1 MNKTCF
7 IILFVIAS
15 LLVAI
20 PTFVYAE
27 SELESLVRL
36 AINARDHMKS
46 ELSTTEP
53 TPNEIKKLFEQ
64 GSAETDALINATR
77 EEDTESARTHFLAAM
92 EIFKNIGQ
100 QLNQVR
106 PSAEVALEQ
115 SADTRIGIKPVID
128 RMEGYVARLNV
139 IADKSGVGIDFHA
152 LDELIMSA
160 RKSYNDGDFGS
171 AEKSINVLESLTL
184 DAYNKL
190 KDDSD
195 QKKVLR
201 AKDFAE
207 KQVQRINVL
216 IVHAKD
222 LGISENITKNLEQ
235 SKLQLIQASNSSQ
248 IVKQTKIIISLKSK
262 LDESKASRI
271 DAIISNFETKLNKLS
286 TNPRIDTAKL
296 DRAKSMLDDFKA
308 LILKGDLDNA
318 FNSYNMLNSLLND
331 LENSTKVNNKEAS
344 SLRAESL
351 PVSKADRIKLKIQ
364 QLVDELHQLEKKADK
379 NAAAKRWIK
388 NSFSLLEQAK
398 SIADDSPNDALNKIS
413 EVEKTLKILHRML
426 Q

>member
-20 PTFVYAE
+20 PTFAYAE

-46 ELSTTEP
+46 ELSTTESIP
-53 TPNEIKKLFEQ
+53 DEIKKLFEQ
-64 GSAETDALINATR
+64 GSAETDALVNATR
-77 EEDTESARTHFLAAM
+77 EEDIESARTHFLAAM

-100 QLNQVR
+100 QINQAR

-115 SADTRIGIKPVID
+115 SADTRIGIKPVLD
-128 RMEGYVARLNV
+128 RMEGYVARLQG
-139 IADKSGVGIDFHA
+139 IADKNGVDIDFHT
-152 LDELIMSA
+152 LDELITSA
-160 RKSYNDGDFGS
+160 RKSYNDRDFGS

-195 QKKVLR
+195 QKKALL

-248 IVKQTKIIISLKSK
+248 IVKQTKIIISLKNK
-262 LDESKASRI
+262 LDESKANRI

-286 TNPRIDTAKL
+286 ANQRIDTAKL
-296 DRAKSMLDDFKA
+296 DKAKDMLDDFKT
-308 LILKGDLDNA
+308 LISKGDLDNA
-318 FNSYNMLNSLLND
+318 LNSYNMLNNLLND
-331 LENSTKVNNKEAS
+331 LENSAKVSNKEVS
-344 SLRAESL
+344 SLRAKSL
-351 PVSKADRIKLKIQ
+351 PVSKAERIKLKIQ
-364 QLVDELHQLEKKADK
+364 QLVDELHQLEKKSDK

-398 SIADDSPNDALNKIS
+398 SLADNSPNDALNKIS
-413 EVEKTLKILHRML
+413 EVEKTLKILYRML

>member
-46 ELSTTEP
+46 ELSTTESIP
-53 TPNEIKKLFEQ
+53 DEIKKLFEQ
-64 GSAETDALINATR
+64 GSAETDALVNATR
-77 EEDTESARTHFLAAM
+77 EEDIESARTHFLAAM

-100 QLNQVR
+100 QINQAR

-115 SADTRIGIKPVID
+115 SADTRLGVKPVLD
-128 RMEGYVARLNV
+128 RMEGYVARLKG
-139 IADKSGVGIDFHA
+139 IADKNGVDIDFHT
-152 LDELIMSA
+152 LDELITSA

-195 QKKVLR
+195 QKKALL

-248 IVKQTKIIISLKSK
+248 IVKQTKIIISLKNK
-262 LDESKASRI
+262 LDESKANRI

-286 TNPRIDTAKL
+286 ANQRIDTAKL
-296 DRAKSMLDDFKA
+296 DKAKSMFDDFKT

-318 FNSYNMLNSLLND
+318 LNSYNMLNNLLND
-331 LENSTKVNNKEAS
+331 LENSTKVSNKEVS
-344 SLRAESL
+344 SLRAKSL
-351 PVSKADRIKLKIQ
+351 PVSKAERIKLKIQ
-364 QLVDELHQLEKKADK
+364 QLADELHQLEKKADK

-398 SIADDSPNDALNKIS
+398 SIADNSPNDALNKIS
-413 EVEKTLKILHRML
+413 EVEKTLKILYRML